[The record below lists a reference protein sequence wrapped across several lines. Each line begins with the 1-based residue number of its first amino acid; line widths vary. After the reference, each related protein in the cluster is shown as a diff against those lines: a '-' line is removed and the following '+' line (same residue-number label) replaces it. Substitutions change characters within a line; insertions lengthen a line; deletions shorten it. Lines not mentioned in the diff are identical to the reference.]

1 MQKLR
6 SSINYEKQNFSS
18 QICVEFDELHL
29 INEKSSKRFIQ
40 TYNLLIENGYNMVE
54 TNEHPNFLFIRKE
67 KLV

>member
-1 MQKLR
+1 MK
-6 SSINYEKQNFSS
+6 SKIFPS

-54 TNEHPNFLFIRKE
+54 TNEHPNFFFIKKE
-67 KLV
+67 KKLV